1 MDDFD
6 SETEYDDGLDS
17 FYDYDYGDFDF
28 DDDDDIDPYNQFY
41 GRHTTYKS
49 SKFNKVASVPVNPPA
64 MSYKHSLRNNDVA
77 CDILSLSIV
86 CLVFIM
92 ALVLV
97 TWLLPEAT
105 ISSVK
110 LMGFILIRIALILL
124 KTAMFLLKISCKI
137 LFHFVLAFLFRR

>member
-6 SETEYDDGLDS
+6 SETEYDDGPDS
-17 FYDYDYGDFDF
+17 FCDYDYGDFDF

-41 GRHTTYKS
+41 GRHNTYKS
-49 SKFNKVASVPVNPPA
+49 SKFIKVASVPVNPPA
-64 MSYKHSLRNNDVA
+64 ISYEHYLRNYEVA
-77 CDILSLSIV
+77 CNGPSLFIV
-86 CLVFIM
+86 CSVFIT

-97 TWLLPEAT
+97 TLLLPEAT

-124 KTAMFLLKISCKI
+124 KTAMFLLKIRCKI
-137 LFHFVLAFLFRR
+137 LFHLVLAFVFRR